1 MPAGMSGLKELVR
14 EGPGIPTEDEAA
26 ALLGLTLSAPGL
38 QEFKAEAFNGWTT
51 GATWYAWCS
60 TTNTTMTTGDTAWVA
75 WNNGVTTT
83 AGSMSLNYTTG
94 TAYVSTGSQWVSWN
108 TSYTEMT
115 EEQQAE
121 LAEAHRVAEE
131 RRLAQQA
138 EWAAAERERQ
148 AGREKASARATG
160 LLLSLLSDEQA
171 ATYREHGWF
180 EVRGSSGR
188 RWRVRNR
195 GQSGNVDLMPEIGDV
210 REATYCA
217 HPPGSLPDAD
227 AHVAQ
232 MLALV
237 TDDAA
242 FERTANRH
250 YPRGD
255 AQVPPFMR
263 EAA

>member
-1 MPAGMSGLKELVR
+1 MSAGLKELVR
-14 EGPGIPTEDEAA
+14 EGPGILTEAEAD

-83 AGSMSLNYTTG
+83 AGSLALNYTSG
-94 TAYVSTGSQWVSWN
+94 TAYVSTGTQWVAWN
-108 TSYTEMT
+108 AGYTEMT
-115 EEQQAE
+115 KEQEAE
-121 LAEAHRVAEE
+121 LREAHRVAEE

-148 AGREKASARATG
+148 AERGKASERATE
-160 LLLSLLSDEQA
+160 LLLSLLSEEQA

-195 GQSGNVDLMPEIGDV
+195 GQSGNVDLMPEAGEE

-217 HPPGSLPDAD
+217 HPPGGLPDAD

-237 TDDAA
+237 TDDTT
-242 FERTANRH
+242 FERTANVH
-250 YPRGD
+250 YRRGTL
-255 AQVPPFMR
+255 R
-263 EAA
+263 AA